1 MTPSLPHPPPPPLA
15 EEQSGWERRVYQR
28 LLQLYP
34 RWFHNLY
41 AQQMLDD
48 FDELLRVA
56 GSRRSPIAITKCW
69 ATLLGDLAVS
79 VPREHFNAARRVRP
93 NVPPSQPS
101 NRWRGSMMTSLL
113 HDLRYAFRTL
123 RQHLGFSAMVVA
135 TLALGIGANI
145 AMFTVVNGV
154 LLSPLPYRDADRLV
168 MVWNRHVTT
177 GSNKVQV
184 SGPDFVDYGERGSS
198 FEAFIAIHN
207 TINNALT
214 GDGPAEPV
222 EVAFVTGNF
231 FQFLGREPVLG
242 RSFTKDDELTTMGEN
257 APSPV
262 VITHGLWAR
271 RYGSDPGIIGRT
283 IHRNGVPMEIV
294 GVLPADFEFVMPD
307 HDGGGTG
314 GGTADIVDVWH
325 PLPQRAFEA
334 PRAVSIFRV
343 IGRLRE
349 GVTFG
354 QAQREMDA
362 IAAQLRDEHRVHED
376 RNMQIDV
383 VPMHADVV
391 AKARP
396 VVLSLLGAVGFVLL
410 IACANVANL
419 ILVRVTDRRRE
430 VAVRAAL
437 GANRVRL
444 IRLML
449 TENTMLAVAATA
461 LGLLLASVAI
471 DVIVALAPSNVP
483 FIEEIGIGPRVAW
496 FTIGLAG
503 IAVLLF
509 GLLPAVRASQPDLR
523 NQLSEGSRSSASA
536 HRIRNGIVIAEI
548 AVSLVLLVGGGLMI
562 RSFRELQRARLGF
575 EPASVLTMKISL
587 PRGQYAEESQRANYW
602 SSLRREVNRLT
613 GVDSAAIVW
622 PLPFA
627 GRGSDVPY
635 AADGGDS
642 NEWGRYIASVSSAS
656 PGYFEAM
663 GARVLDGRTFT
674 EADLVA
680 NAEIAVIDDIIADRL
695 FAGSNAVG
703 RTLWLQRGSSE
714 RRPLEIVGV
723 VEHIRHE
730 SVMGLERETI
740 FIPTGGSMNMAMVV
754 RTQGDPR
761 AIASGI
767 RRIAASLDPN
777 VPLFDVRTFDEYLE
791 NEIAPTR
798 FTMTLASVFAGV
810 ALVLASVG
818 LYGVISYTVAQRASE
833 LGLRKALGAQH
844 GGILRLVLGHGLSLA
859 GAGIGVGV
867 VGALVLTRTVRGLLF
882 GITATDPVTFVGVS
896 LLLLGVTLAA
906 SYVPARRAARVDPMI
921 ALRRE

>member
-1 MTPSLPHPPPPPLA
+1 MTTPPAEYPSAWTCSLY
-15 EEQSGWERRVYQR
+15 WR
-28 LLQLYP
+28 LLRIYPAWFRELYE
-34 RWFHNLY
+34 R
-41 AQQMLDD
+41 QMMDD
-48 FDELLRVA
+48 FIDLFRTA
-56 GSRRSPIAITKCW
+56 GSSRSLTARSRCW
-69 ATLLGDLAVS
+69 GIVFRDLAVS
-79 VPREHFNAARRVRP
+79 VPREHLATRRQFRSPINELHRSRRP
-93 NVPPSQPS
+93 
-101 NRWRGSMMTSLL
+101 RGEMMTSVA
-113 HDLRYAFRTL
+113 HDLRYALRML
-123 RQHLGFSAMVVA
+123 RQHPGFSAMVVA

-154 LLSPLPYRDADRLV
+154 LLSPLPYRDGDRLV

-177 GSNKVQV
+177 GANKVQV

-242 RSFTKDDELTTMGEN
+242 RSFTKDDELATMGEN
-257 APSPV
+257 APSPI
-262 VITHGLWAR
+262 VITHGLWVR
-271 RYGSDPGIIGRT
+271 RYGSDPGILGRT

-314 GGTADIVDVWH
+314 GGTADVVDVWH
-325 PLPQRAFEA
+325 PLPERVYGA
-334 PRAVSIFRV
+334 PREASIFRV

-362 IAAQLRDEHRVHED
+362 IAAQLRDEHRVHSD

-391 AKARP
+391 AKAKP

-437 GANRVRL
+437 GADRVRL
-444 IRLML
+444 VRLML
-449 TENTMLAVAATA
+449 TENAMLAVAATA
-461 LGLLLASVAI
+461 LGLLLARVAI

-483 FIEEIGIGPRVAW
+483 FIEEIGIGPRVVW
-496 FTIGLAG
+496 FTIGLAA
-503 IAVLLF
+503 ITVLLF
-509 GLLPAVRASQPDLR
+509 GLLPAVRASQPNLR
-523 NQLSEGSRSSASA
+523 NQLSEGSRSNASA
-536 HRIRNGIVIAEI
+536 HRIRNGIVVAEI

-562 RSFRELQRARLGF
+562 RSFRELQGARLGF

-602 SSLRREVNRLT
+602 SSLRREASRLT

-642 NEWGRYIASVSSAS
+642 NEWGRYIASVSAAS

-680 NAEIAVIDDIIADRL
+680 NAGIAVIDDIIADRL

-703 RTLWLQRGSSE
+703 RTLWLQQGSSE
-714 RRPLEIVGV
+714 KRPLEIVGV

-740 FIPTGGSMNMAMVV
+740 FLPTAGGMNMAMVV
-754 RTQGDPR
+754 RAPGDPR
-761 AIASGI
+761 TAANGM

-777 VPLFDVRTFDEYLE
+777 VPLFDVRTFDEYLG

-810 ALVLASVG
+810 ALVLAAVG
-818 LYGVISYTVAQRASE
+818 LYGVISYTVAQRAPE

-844 GGILRLVLGHGLSLA
+844 GGILRLVLGHGLGLA

-867 VGALVLTRTVRGLLF
+867 VGALALTRTVRGLLF
-882 GITATDPVTFVGVS
+882 GITTTDPVTFLGVS
-896 LLLLGVTLAA
+896 LLLLAVTLAA
-906 SYVPARRAARVDPMI
+906 SYVPARRAARVDP
-921 ALRRE
+921 ALTLRGD